1 MFPNNDS
8 HRIYYNVTN
17 IELNRIVKFYSLN
30 QVLVLLCNLN
40 RSSFFDEDIRFR
52 RQDPTS
58 VQGEWGPRWGFAG
71 RGISPFLSA
80 GYGIESKIVAGF
92 RIQISAGYG
101 ICHKMIAGYG
111 IPVPRGNE
119 IRSEICS
126 EYPKWLFFTLLH
138 GK

>member
-1 MFPNNDS
+1 MQISGIKREAQVAGFDVFPNNDS

-58 VQGEWGPRWGFAG
+58 VQGEWFVLLRKRFECFV
-71 RGISPFLSA
+71 SPNK
-80 GYGIESKIVAGF
+80 YES
-92 RIQISAGYG
+92 
-101 ICHKMIAGYG
+101 
-111 IPVPRGNE
+111 
-119 IRSEICS
+119 
-126 EYPKWLFFTLLH
+126 LL
-138 GK
+138 

>member
-80 GYGIESKIVAGF
+80 GYGIGSKIVAGYG
-92 RIQISAGYG
+92 IQISAGCGIGHKIIVEYG
-101 ICHKMIAGYG
+101 IQISRWNGL
-111 IPVPRGNE
+111 R
-119 IRSEICS
+119 
-126 EYPKWLFFTLLH
+126 L
-138 GK
+138 